1 MLNCSALSVMKLD
14 VFYYNVT
21 KITQVS
27 TLPLHTERE
36 DFSKKVSR
44 RNNARH
50 SFIHINFQ
58 PKSKE

>member
-1 MLNCSALSVMKLD
+1 MKLD

-36 DFSKKVSR
+36 DFSKQIQEEIMQDIHLYTCIFSEKVK
-44 RNNARH
+44 NN
-50 SFIHINFQ
+50 SY
-58 PKSKE
+58 EMGVV